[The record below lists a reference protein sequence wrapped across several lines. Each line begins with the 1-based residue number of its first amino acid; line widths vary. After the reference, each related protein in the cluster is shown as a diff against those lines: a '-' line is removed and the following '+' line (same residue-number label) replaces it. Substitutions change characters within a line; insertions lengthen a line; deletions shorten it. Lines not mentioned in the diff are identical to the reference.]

1 MKIIKILNS
10 SLWCYQENPGNKIPI
25 NMSNLPVGRGI
36 IKTILII
43 INITFFIL
51 LNLTSIS
58 NDLLLNHF
66 LRNVCLVLRAVFVEQ
81 AILQVLLIV
90 LRVANLCF
98 ECAVDYCGRSSQH
111 QDRSFFD

>member
-10 SLWCYQENPGNKIPI
+10 FLSCYQEKYSPGNKIPI

-51 LNLTSIS
+51 LIIA
-58 NDLLLNHF
+58 
-66 LRNVCLVLRAVFVEQ
+66 RA
-81 AILQVLLIV
+81 
-90 LRVANLCF
+90 
-98 ECAVDYCGRSSQH
+98 
-111 QDRSFFD
+111 